1 MPPVEIEIDSPTNSN
16 LAWTPTGETL
26 RGRFDPLKV
35 NVASAG
41 DLAMR
46 LKSPLPGTRI
56 KIDPD
61 KQTATI
67 CEPLAGP
74 EHKATRDS
82 LKAHG
87 FRFAAGGHKLPS
99 GIISHWGHSCERPK
113 VFTCATSAPTRPV
126 SVMAAPRCSPT

>member
-1 MPPVEIEIDSPTNSN
+1 MKASPKREPIPMEEVMAWLSANHPN
-16 LAWTPTGETL
+16 LMAEPDRAWLWLVADL
-26 RGRFDPLKV
+26 RGD
-35 NVASAG
+35 
-41 DLAMR
+41 
-46 LKSPLPGTRI
+46 
-56 KIDPD
+56 
-61 KQTATI
+61 Q
-67 CEPLAGP
+67 
-74 EHKATRDS
+74 HKATRDS